1 VLKSR
6 LNSLGEN
13 RSFKEKIM
21 STSRITRIILAF
33 LFLMSVGN
41 AAFAQGARRWVVLG
55 QTTVDGQRDRDTI
68 ALGRAEGT
76 FRSIQL
82 RVTGAPVEFYRVV
95 VRFGNGANEEVE
107 VRERIP
113 AGGQTRAIDLR
124 GADRVIN
131 SVEFFYGKGNW
142 RPSARPRV
150 TLYGEKFIAP
160 RPGPWVLLGQTTVD
174 GQRDRDTIAIG
185 RSEGRFH
192 SIQLRVAGAPVE
204 FQRVVVRYANGTSE
218 EVEVRDYIQAGG
230 QTRAIDLRGNE
241 RVISSVEFL
250 YSKARWQRG
259 ARPRVSLYG
268 R

>member
-1 VLKSR
+1 MLKSR

-13 RSFKEKIM
+13 RFFKEKIM
-21 STSRITRIILAF
+21 STSRITRIIWAF
-33 LFLMSVGN
+33 LLLMSVGQ
-41 AAFAQGARRWVVLG
+41 AAFAQGARRWVLLG

-68 ALGRAEGT
+68 AIGRSEGT
-76 FRSIQL
+76 FRRIQL
-82 RVTGAPVEFYRVV
+82 RVAGAPVEFQRVV
-95 VRFGNGANEEVE
+95 VRFANGTSEEVE
-107 VRERIP
+107 VRDYIP

-124 GADRVIN
+124 GNDRVIS
-131 SVEFFYGKGNW
+131 SVEFLYSKARW
-142 RPSARPRV
+142 RHGARPRV
-150 TLYGEKFIAP
+150 ALYGEKVDH

-185 RSEGRFH
+185 RSEGRFR

-218 EVEVRDYIQAGG
+218 EVEFRDYIQAGG
-230 QTRAIDLRGNE
+230 QTRAIDLRGDE

-250 YSKARWQRG
+250 YSKARWRHG

>member
-1 VLKSR
+1 MLKSR

-21 STSRITRIILAF
+21 STSRITRIIWAF
-33 LFLMSVGN
+33 LLLMSVGH
-41 AAFAQGARRWVVLG
+41 AAFAQGARRWVLLG
-55 QTTVDGQRDRDTI
+55 ETTVDGQRDRDTI
-68 ALGRAEGT
+68 SIGRSEGT

-82 RVTGAPVEFYRVV
+82 RVFGAPVEFQRVV
-95 VRFGNGANEEVE
+95 VRFANGTSEELE
-107 VRERIP
+107 FRDYIP

-124 GADRVIN
+124 GNDRVIG
-131 SVEFFYGKGNW
+131 SVEFLYSKARW
-142 RPSARPRV
+142 RQGARPRV
-150 TLYGEKFIAP
+150 ALYGEKVDH

-185 RSEGRFH
+185 RSEGRFR

-204 FQRVVVRYANGTSE
+204 FQHVVVRYANGTSE
-218 EVEVRDYIQAGG
+218 ELEFRDYIPAGG
-230 QTRAIDLRGNE
+230 QTRAIDLRGDE
-241 RVISSVEFL
+241 RVINSVEFL
-250 YSKARWQRG
+250 YSKARWRRG